1 MRRALVAL
9 LLMNLCLGELQAQ
22 QSLGRLFF
30 TPAERAR
37 MDAARDDA
45 IANANK
51 PKVVAPVEAP
61 RVPAARIMT
70 LNGIVR
76 RSDGETT
83 VWVNG
88 KAVGARSASTDIT
101 PTGVGRESAG
111 FTLQE
116 SGRRVRL
123 KVGQTV
129 EATSG
134 VIEESYARRR
144 TLPVAGGE
152 AAPQDAGDPATSAG
166 TAPAEES
173 PVRDRSPRSTGPNG
187 RS

>member
-1 MRRALVAL
+1 
-9 LLMNLCLGELQAQ
+9 
-22 QSLGRLFF
+22 
-30 TPAERAR
+30 
-37 MDAARDDA
+37 MDAAREDA

-51 PKVVAPVEAP
+51 PKVIAPVEAP

-88 KAVGARSASTDIT
+88 KAVGARGASNDIA

-152 AAPQDAGDPATSAG
+152 APPEDADDPAASAG
-166 TAPAEES
+166 TSPAEDS
-173 PVRDRSPRSTGPNG
+173 AVRDRSSRSTDPNG